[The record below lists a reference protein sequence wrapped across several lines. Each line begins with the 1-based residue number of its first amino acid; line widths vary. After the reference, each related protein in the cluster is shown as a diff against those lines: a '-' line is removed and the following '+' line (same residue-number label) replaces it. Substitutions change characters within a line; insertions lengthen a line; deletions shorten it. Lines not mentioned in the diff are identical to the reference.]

1 MKLPC
6 ETAVWYLLP
15 VVKSELA
22 KNLSD
27 RGMSQKKVAE
37 VIDVTQAAVS
47 QYISKKRG
55 GKMKLTLQMKKE
67 ISLFAD
73 RVINGK
79 AGSNDMQKLICSEC
93 GCAKKSGM
101 LKSFKPGL

>member
-22 KNLSD
+22 KELSD
-27 RGMSQKKVAE
+27 RGMSQKKIAE

-55 GKMKLTLQMKKE
+55 SKMKLTPPMKAE
-67 ISLFAD
+67 IRAFALK
-73 RVINGK
+73 VINGK
-79 AGSNDMQKLICSEC
+79 ADTSDLQKLICAEC
-93 GCAKKSGM
+93 ECAKKAGV
-101 LKSFKPGL
+101 LQKFKP

>member
-22 KNLSD
+22 KELSD
-27 RGMSQKKVAE
+27 RGMSQKKIAE

-55 GKMKLTLQMKKE
+55 GKMKLTPQMKKD
-67 ISLFAD
+67 ISQFAG

-79 AGSNDMQKLICSEC
+79 AGAGDMQKLICSEC
-93 GCAKKSGM
+93 ECAKKAGI
-101 LKSFKPGL
+101 LQSFRP